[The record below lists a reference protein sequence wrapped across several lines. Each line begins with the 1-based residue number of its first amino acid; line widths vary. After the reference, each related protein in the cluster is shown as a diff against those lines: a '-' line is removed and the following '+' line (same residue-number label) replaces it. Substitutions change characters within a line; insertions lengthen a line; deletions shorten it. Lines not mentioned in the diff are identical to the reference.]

1 MNDAF
6 GLCIVLHTILN
17 SQIDNVIFYAKYD
30 INIDQK
36 LSSYYTKVLIFVLPT
51 TVGNIVYSC
60 QPYCR

>member
-6 GLCIVLHTILN
+6 LLCIILHSILIIR
-17 SQIDNVIFYAKYD
+17 QMMLFLFYAKYY

-36 LSSYYTKVLIFVLPT
+36 LWFYNMKALIFVLST

-60 QPYCR
+60 QPYC